1 MCVCSLVSSLGLP
14 LLRALSLSLSRAQL
28 HTHTNTHS
36 LVSLATLPRRLLPP
50 TPSRLRGRQGKPTA
64 ARSSGG
70 AGRRDQGE
78 GSADGGHQSAD
89 TPKSFSVLAEVYPNV
104 RYFLFYIWRIAQDY
118 MGRLSLNPSKIVSV
132 CKMTCY
138 FLSAY
143 LYSNSAPF
151 TTLIHLNR

>member
-1 MCVCSLVSSLGLP
+1 MCVLWFPVWDSLSCA
-14 LLRALSLSLSRAQL
+14 RSLSLSRAQL
-28 HTHTNTHS
+28 HAHTQTHTHS

-50 TPSRLRGRQGKPTA
+50 TPSRLRSRQGKPTA

-70 AGRRDQGE
+70 AGRRGQGE
-78 GSADGGHQSAD
+78 GSAYGGHQSAD
-89 TPKSFSVLAEVYPNV
+89 TPKSFSVLAEVYSNV

-118 MGRLSLNPSKIVSV
+118 MGRLPLNSSKIVSV

-143 LYSNSAPF
+143 LYANSAPF